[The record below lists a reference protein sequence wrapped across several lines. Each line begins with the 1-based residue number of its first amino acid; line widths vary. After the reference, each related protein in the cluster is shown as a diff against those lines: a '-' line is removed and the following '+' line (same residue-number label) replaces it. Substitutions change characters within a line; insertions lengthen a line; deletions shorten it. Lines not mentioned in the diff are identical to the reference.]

1 MEAPQRPRQELET
14 RVQGWCVYLSRTLTI
29 YIYSSV
35 SRAVLNV
42 VLVSDNQI
50 FFLIKKHLRYPSA
63 LITRFK
69 IK

>member
-29 YIYSSV
+29 YIYTVYSSV
-35 SRAVLNV
+35 SRAVLNA

-50 FFLIKKHLRYPSA
+50 FFLLKNIFNFIIK
-63 LITRFK
+63 
-69 IK
+69 